1 MGGSFNPPT
10 LAHYILMREAIDAL
24 DADKGIFVPV
34 SDAYL
39 RRKMRHSHPPV
50 VLSPEMRVRML
61 KSMCTD
67 CRMSVCENEIGTV
80 EPRTMP
86 TLKEL
91 HEQYP
96 DAELYFLIGADKLK
110 LLSHLA
116 DKRDFLKEFKVVLF
130 SRDKTGLEDTLRGD
144 EVLSRYLHRIVTLPQ
159 PEGTDS
165 VSSSRVRELM
175 LAGESCEDMLCPN
188 VWDLFKRFRPED
200 FPDVVDRFNGE
211 YDFLNNRFGCQF
223 IWQGLRYG
231 NAEAAFQSSK
241 CTDMTERKVFCKLS
255 ADKAAMKG
263 GTVVP
268 PSGWEN
274 ERLGIMESVLTAKF
288 EQNPCLMKKLTET
301 GNALLINGNSK
312 KDTFWGID
320 LYSWQGENHLGK
332 ILMRIRDKEKSK

>member
-10 LAHYILMREAIDAL
+10 LAHYILMREAIDSL

-39 RRKMRHSHPPV
+39 RRKLRHAHPPV

-61 KSMCTD
+61 KSICTD
-67 CRMSVCENEIGTV
+67 SRMSVSENEIGTI

-91 HEQYP
+91 HEEYP
-96 DAELYFLIGADKLK
+96 DAELYFLMGADKLE

-116 DKRDFLKEFKVVLF
+116 DKKNFLKMSKVVLF
-130 SRDKTGLEDTLRGD
+130 SRDKTGLEETLRGD
-144 EVLSRYLHRIVTLPQ
+144 KVLSQYLHRIVTLPQ

-175 LAGESCEDMLCPN
+175 LAGESCEEMLCPN

-200 FPDVVDRFNGE
+200 FPDIIDRFNGE
-211 YDFLNNRFGCQF
+211 YDYLSNRFGCQF
-223 IWQGLRYG
+223 TWQELTYSS
-231 NAEAAFQSSK
+231 AEAAFQSSK
-241 CTDMTERKVFCKLS
+241 CTDMTAREAFCKYS
-255 ADKAAMKG
+255 PDKAAMKG
-263 GTVVP
+263 GNIVP

-288 EQNPCLMKKLTET
+288 EQNPSLMKKLTET
-301 GNALLINGNSK
+301 GNTLLINGNNK